1 MYLQLKFVKYYFN
14 WSDSSLLNYDKEE
27 KKMHG
32 KFNSN
37 LNVLEKLS
45 KNKNRKKKYLY
56 LFIK

>member
-1 MYLQLKFVKYYFN
+1 MYLQFKFVKYYFN

-32 KFNSN
+32 KFNS
-37 LNVLEKLS
+37 LNAFEKLS

>member
-1 MYLQLKFVKYYFN
+1 MYLQFKFIKYYFN

-32 KFNSN
+32 KFNS
-37 LNVLEKLS
+37 LNVFEKLS